1 VRVGC
6 LDPLILNFKRKELK
20 KMELKEKIELN
31 KLNLELLEQ
40 KKENLERNI
49 ENLRRKI
56 ENQEFALSHSRT
68 VSEKII
74 PEE

>member
-1 VRVGC
+1 
-6 LDPLILNFKRKELK
+6 
-20 KMELKEKIELN
+20 MELNEKIKLN
-31 KLNLELLEQ
+31 KKNLELLEQ

-56 ENQEFALSHSRT
+56 ENQEFALSHSLT

-74 PEE
+74 SEV

>member
-1 VRVGC
+1 
-6 LDPLILNFKRKELK
+6 
-20 KMELKEKIELN
+20 MELKEKIELN